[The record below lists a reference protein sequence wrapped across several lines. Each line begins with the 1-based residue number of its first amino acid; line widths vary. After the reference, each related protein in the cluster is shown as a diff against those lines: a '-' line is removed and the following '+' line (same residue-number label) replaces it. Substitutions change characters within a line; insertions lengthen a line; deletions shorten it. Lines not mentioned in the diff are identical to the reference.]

1 LKAQVKDGAMR
12 VASIVVCDLIEKLNS
27 FDEKHKES
35 VLIFLPGFAEIFQFI
50 EYMNEFYEQS
60 WLKENIELVPL
71 HSSLNEEE

>member
-1 LKAQVKDGAMR
+1 MR

-27 FDEKHKES
+27 FDEKHNES

-60 WLKENIELVPL
+60 WLKNNIELVPL

>member
-1 LKAQVKDGAMR
+1 MKAQVKDGAMR